1 MHRVSKEEVKRMNE
15 KMTISQAPREI
26 DNFWIKPK
34 PAVDN
39 PWMPDPI
46 QLRRSFWADPQAVK
60 SLEEVMETLV
70 SAYLV
75 ANLNSKG
82 IPLKEFMDSFEK
94 QIIRTCLHLTQGHQ
108 RNTASILGLKY
119 TALFEKMRKHC
130 INGRQ
135 LKLARRL
142 GRMQP
147 QAEK

>member
-1 MHRVSKEEVKRMNE
+1 MNE
-15 KMTISQAPREI
+15 KMTVSQAPREI
-26 DNFWIKPK
+26 DNFWAKPQ
-34 PAVDN
+34 ADEDN
-39 PWMPDPI
+39 AWMPEPL

-60 SLEEVMETLV
+60 SLEEVMESLV
-70 SAYLV
+70 SAYLA

-108 RNTASILGLKY
+108 RNAAAILGLKY

-142 GRMQP
+142 GRTQP